1 MKKTI
6 CLFFLILS
14 NCIGLDEKKLFD
26 PSSGF
31 GLVIQS
37 NLCAYLK
44 ICPPRKPISETSREL
59 TSFLFSVPPVFG
71 LISDSKVSVVV
82 PFFTNRTRLKAGFT
96 HNGSR
101 VDINGVTQETG
112 ITENNFT
119 GIQKYRITAR
129 DGNSKIYDVEVK
141 NASSNSKELMSFG
154 FVNPEVTGFITGN
167 INSSNAIKIT
177 VGVPFG
183 TNVSNLVAR
192 FTITGNSINI
202 AGASQTSGVT
212 GNNFSSPV
220 TYTVVAADGTTK
232 TYEVTVVV
240 GGTDSKDILS
250 FGFLSLGVT
259 GTITGTNIN
268 LTLPA
273 GISAFNQIP
282 FFTTNGKTVKVSGN
296 VQISNSTAI
305 DFSSAVIYTVEANDG
320 STKNYT
326 VNVSLSTGSDKEMIS
341 FSIPSAGAS
350 STISTSASSGT
361 INLRVSP
368 DSDLTNTVASFQI
381 TGVNVYIN
389 EREQLSGQTF
399 NNFSNPPTYTI
410 IAQDGSRKNFIV
422 VISETLTITISGL
435 TANGLSLFNGVTTT
449 SIQAGQT
456 SVSMGLDSSNGNRV
470 SITAQPTGQV
480 CAFSGNSAGILSEA
494 NPSSLVI
501 NCING
506 FLYAGKILPYDPATR
521 QPMDTTVNNLFP
533 IAGVGSAGSADN
545 TNGLSALFN
554 NPIDI
559 ELLGNFAY
567 VTDLGS
573 HTIRRIEL
581 TSPFSVTTIAGQ
593 AGSSGTADGIGLAAR
608 FNNPHGITT
617 DGANL
622 FITDFSNHSIR
633 KLDLS
638 NNEVT
643 TIAGTNGV
651 SGFADGIGAA
661 ARFTQP
667 SYSTYHDG
675 NLYITDTNQTVAG
688 AGKIRKLSLAT
699 RTVTTLATGLS
710 DPRGITNDGTNI
722 YFADTLNHV
731 IKSISIATGVITS
744 IAGSGTPASYDAIRT
759 TAHLQQPYGLDIE
772 GNNLYFLE
780 VITRKFRKINLT
792 TNRVETFFVGLQ
804 GNTGGDTFAGTM
816 CNNTVDVSDCPTN
829 FTVRGNSIF
838 LADRFSHR
846 IFELKPA
853 NNYRY
858 YPLAGNANEATNTGF
873 NGTLQ
878 GIPAP
883 TPARNHNGVAGGA
896 LRFDGTTN
904 FVQASDSGLPTA
916 NFPRTMCAWI
926 HSEDLPASNQY
937 SVIASYGSAGN
948 NSLLSLFNDG
958 GTQNLSFGSL
968 IGGSCS
974 AATQGCGAVT
984 IPLNTWV
991 HVCGKL
997 NTSVVSVYFNGFE
1010 VVDNGVSAKSSFT
1023 TSLIGATGLNIGR
1036 RSAGGSNFKGKI
1048 ADVRIYDR
1056 ALDDREVLILATNI
1070 PEGLVAAH
1078 SFTGNTLMAA
1088 ENDHWF
1094 NRIALLNNA
1103 SPPLTSDR
1111 FGQPNSAV
1119 SFDGINQFFRA
1130 TNNIDNILPAGAS
1143 PRTLCSWIRPTAAP
1157 LDNSYRI
1164 NFNYG
1169 TGTGGEYCQGL
1180 FDLDPSASVKSG
1192 LTNCTANGFIDLNSP
1207 YEVNGVSAIFNSNGQ
1222 PWHHICHTYDGNL
1235 MLAYINGS
1243 FINSR
1248 SEILNT
1254 VVSGTNYI
1262 IGAINS
1268 FGSLKFQGQ
1277 VDDIRIY
1284 NRVLSLAE
1292 IRTLASPTKRM
1303 FLTNSTTAGL
1313 GGITG
1318 MDNICNND
1326 TFRPDTEKT
1335 YKALI
1340 VDGTNRRACS
1350 TANCT
1355 ATSENIDWVL
1365 KPNTTY
1371 YQPYATNSLL
1381 NNPRS
1386 YPIFS
1391 TTGIVT
1397 PTLPGTLLNTMNTAI
1412 STGGTYVRTGFLG
1425 PSANWTTN
1433 GTASQDTCFGWSSNN
1448 PVDNS
1453 RVGLWG
1459 GSSTSIS
1466 DIRGIIDAGQRGC
1479 HFAERLI
1486 CVEQ

>member
-1 MKKTI
+1 MTKYLLTFI
-6 CLFFLILS
+6 LFIL

-480 CAFSGNSAGILSEA
+480 CAFSGNSSGNLSVD
-494 NPSSLVI
+494 NPSTLNIS
-501 NCING
+501 CING
-506 FLYAGKILPYDPATR
+506 FLYAGKILPYDPTGR
-521 QPMDTTVNNLFP
+521 QPMDTMVNFLFP
-533 IAGVGSAGSADN
+533 VAGNASGVSGSGDGTGTGASFFD
-545 TNGLSALFN
+545 
-554 NPIDI
+554 PIDI
-559 ELLGNFAY
+559 EVLGNFAY
-567 VTDLGS
+567 VADLNN
-573 HTIRRIEL
+573 HTIRRIDL
-581 TSPFSVTTIAGQ
+581 TTNAVTTIAGL
-593 AGSSGTADGIGLAAR
+593 AGASGTADGIGTAAR
-608 FNNPHGITT
+608 FNKPHGIST

-622 FITDFSNHSIR
+622 YITDFTNHAIR

-643 TIAGTNGV
+643 TIAGTIGV
-651 SGFADGIGAA
+651 SGFADGVGTA
-661 ARFTQP
+661 ARFTEP

-675 NLYITDTNQTVAG
+675 NLYISDTNQGVAG

-699 RTVTTLATGLS
+699 RTVTTIATGLFQ
-710 DPRGITNDGTNI
+710 PRGITIDGTNL
-722 YFADTLNHV
+722 YVAEESNHLIRKIV
-731 IKSISIATGVITS
+731 IATGVMTV
-744 IAGSGTPASYDAIRT
+744 IAGSGTNASYDAIGT
-759 TAHLQQPYGLDIE
+759 TAHLNTPYGIDIE
-772 GNNLYFLE
+772 GNFLYFSEASNNRL
-780 VITRKFRKINLT
+780 RKINLT
-792 TNRVETFFVGLQ
+792 TNRVETFYRAANGFD
-804 GNTGGDTFAGTM
+804 GGDTFTGTM
-816 CNNTVDVSDCPTN
+816 NTPTSL
-829 FTVRGNSIF
+829 FILRNSIY
-838 LADRFSHR
+838 LTARFSHR

-853 NNYRY
+853 IVHRY
-858 YPLAGNANEATNTGF
+858 YPLAGNANEATNSGI

-878 GIPAP
+878 GSP
-883 TPARNHNGVAGGA
+883 TPTSARNHNGVAGGA
-896 LRFDGTTN
+896 LRFNGTTN
-904 FVQASDSGLPTA
+904 FIQASDAGLPSG
-916 NFPRTMCAWI
+916 NSDRTMCAWI
-926 HSEDLPASNQY
+926 NAEELPQTMGSRAR
-937 SVIASYGSAGN
+937 IISYGGPAN
-948 NSLLSLFNDG
+948 NTGSGILLVR
-958 GTQNLSFGSL
+958 TGSVYE
-968 IGGSCS
+968 IQINSINNPF
-974 AATQGCGAVT
+974 AVAFT
-984 IPLNTWV
+984 TPLNTWV
-991 HVCGKL
+991 HICGTL
-997 NTSVVSVYFNGFE
+997 TSGIGRLFFNGTLI
-1010 VVDNGVSAKSSFT
+1010 GTSGALGFT
-1023 TSLIGATGLNIGR
+1023 TVLNGSLTIGQGY
-1036 RSAGGSNFKGKI
+1036 SDYFKGKI
-1048 ADVRIYDR
+1048 ADVRIYSR
-1056 ALDDREVLILATNI
+1056 ALDNAEVVILATNI

-1078 SFTGNTLMAA
+1078 SFTTGTPAA
-1088 ENDHWF
+1088 LSDYWF
-1094 NRIALLNNA
+1094 NRITMTG
-1103 SPPLTSDR
+1103 TSTQSNDR
-1111 FGQPNSAV
+1111 FGQTNSARNFNGTTQ
-1119 SFDGINQFFRA
+1119 SLSNTA
-1130 TNNIDNILPAGAS
+1130 TTNFLPSGSS
-1143 PRTLCSWIRPTAAP
+1143 PRTLCGWIRPIGVTAGYN
-1157 LDNSYRI
+1157 LFLS
-1164 NFNYG
+1164 YG
-1169 TGTGGEYCQGL
+1169 TNST
-1180 FDLDPSASVKSG
+1180 S
-1192 LTNCTANGFIDLNSP
+1192 NGNTI
-1207 YEVNGVSAIFNSNGQ
+1207 GVSTIGQQAVYSGINDDLITNYMVNSNSAFSLNT
-1222 PWHHICHTYDGNL
+1222 WFHICGTYDGTTAAN
-1235 MLAYINGS
+1235 YVNGS
-1243 FINSR
+1243 LISTPTPKSWNTST
-1248 SEILNT
+1248 SELW
-1254 VVSGTNYI
+1254 
-1262 IGAINS
+1262 IGANF
-1268 FGSLKFQGQ
+1268 FGAQRFNG
-1277 VDDIRIY
+1277 DIDEIRIY

-1303 FLTNSTTAGL
+1303 FLTSTLTNGNMGDTSGA
-1313 GGITG
+1313 
-1318 MDNICNND
+1318 DSICNTD
-1326 TFRPDTEKT
+1326 SSRPDTEKV
-1335 YKALI
+1335 YKAFI
-1340 VDGTNRRACS
+1340 VEGTNRRACT
-1350 TANCT
+1350 TANCSGG
-1355 ATSENIDWVL
+1355 AAENVDWVMR
-1365 KPNTTY
+1365 PNTTY
-1371 YQPYATNSLL
+1371 YQPYNSSSVLTNP
-1381 NNPRS
+1381 NS
-1386 YPIFS
+1386 YPI
-1391 TTGIVT
+1391 
-1397 PTLPGTLLNTMNTAI
+1397 L
-1412 STGGTYVRTGFLG
+1412 
-1425 PSANWTTN
+1425 TTN
-1433 GTASQDTCFGWSSNN
+1433 GAGILPTAATLLLNPLNTYIGASGTNTYNGFRSADDWMTGFNCTGWTSTALFGES
-1448 PVDNS
+1448 
-1453 RVGLWG
+1453 GFWG
-1459 GSSTSIS
+1459 GSSSSIGDVNGLLNNGAIS
-1466 DIRGIIDAGQRGC
+1466 CNAPSRPI
-1479 HFAERLI
+1479 I